1 MLSTNM
7 GAIQTV
13 ELSSDD
19 CWQEDKRVLEEL
31 EILMY
36 ALDLGRVE
44 EDLWRKEIF
53 ERSSRELKILWFEI
67 KAKKRKLKIKG
78 KNANESKRSGRKGE
92 LRSIKS

>member
-19 CWQEDKRVLEEL
+19 CGQEAKRVLEDL

-36 ALDLGRVE
+36 ALDLERVE
-44 EDLWRKEIF
+44 EDLWKKEIV
-53 ERSSRELKILWFEI
+53 ERSSRELKIFMVRNWSKEE
-67 KAKKRKLKIKG
+67 KI
-78 KNANESKRSGRKGE
+78 ED
-92 LRSIKS
+92 